1 MMALVAHV
9 QNGVKAVASCIVRVV
24 VSILSIVIERICS
37 FHAPANN
44 LRRRLIKA
52 LLTCEKY
59 QEWLQIAER
68 LDHLSG
74 FEEWRVCH
82 ESEHYNWK
90 EIRRRIRDLRALRH
104 AANGPG
110 IAHVLP
116 QEMHRNVGGIC
127 NPELFQ
133 YYTGTKRLIDDYY
146 QEVHQCSDV
155 ILKDETIPLRDKY
168 LLFKRMSQ
176 SYGRTALLLSG
187 GAAFGTYHI
196 GVVKAFWEAGLLP
209 RVMTGSSAGAII
221 ASRFCTVTDDVIE
234 EWFAEANSTGEIP
247 PCLNVEPFD
256 PIEDPRMGRRIFW
269 RFLWTGA
276 LMDSAKLQAGIRE
289 KLGDITFR
297 EAYDLT
303 GRVLCIPVCST
314 REGSTTLF
322 LSYVTTPD
330 VLIWTGVAASCCLRG
345 LFEPVELL
353 CKTDTGAFVPYCPSR
368 QKWSDGSI
376 NSDLPIKRIRE
387 LFNISCLIVSQ
398 TNPHVLPF
406 IKRPLTAH
414 IYAQGKPPSMAR
426 ALVGRWYHFVCG
438 ELARTILMGFRIG
451 LLGKRCRV
459 LHNLLDQRYT
469 GDITILPSVQATE
482 ILGLVQN
489 PSPNYLVYCMTQA
502 QRLTWPHLCQIA
514 CQLRIEHLME
524 LCIDISIIQLMEKF
538 PENRHLDGGCVQMP
552 LRCAQLPALELPAPA
567 PLELGCVQ
575 ERFPEPTRSLEELEQ
590 AQHRYI
596 VDLRK
601 ASRHVVEQLHTFHP
615 RCPPMRR
622 SMRSRGRRPSPIGE
636 RSLITLQPSLSSP
649 QSREV
654 SDWGTASDPSTPLQ
668 HVGDRGSVPTRSSL
682 HCRRS

>member
-1 MMALVAHV
+1 MALVAHV

-438 ELARTILMGFRIG
+438 ELAAHYPYGFQNRAAG
-451 LLGKRCRV
+451 QTLSGTTQSVGPKVHWGHHDPALGAGHGDPGARAKPQPQLFGV
-459 LHNLLDQRYT
+459 LHDAGTEAHVAPPLSDR
-469 GDITILPSVQATE
+469 LPTA
-482 ILGLVQN
+482 
-489 PSPNYLVYCMTQA
+489 
-502 QRLTWPHLCQIA
+502 
-514 CQLRIEHLME
+514 IEHLME